1 MRASEFLVEY
11 RDRMYQYIRSIVPTW
26 PEYIVKDWLYA
37 NQAKPFGRQSN
48 ITSADRSFETLRTFI
63 PELLADIGLTV
74 DTKWQLVPNM
84 KFTMDMWEPKTKQR
98 LIARS
103 GGKPTELVPSTM
115 APNMKDAERHTTQ
128 AALAKQQGGIRKEP
142 VILLKTSQGYE
153 LLEGW
158 HRTIQHFAKYPDG
171 YVGPA
176 YVAVAN
182 SQLDELFRPGNQ
194 NWKWN
199 RQSQEEAVANFT
211 VGERKYVWQAFSH
224 HLDDKPEIWE
234 IQFRLIRDLFD
245 PEKLSLF
252 GTTGT
257 GNSAEVMSIV
267 VDIMRE
273 FLQDYGDN
281 VQKIIFDAKENS
293 RIGLYTRM
301 VKRLIPN
308 WDLEQ
313 DYNPELGL
321 RFILSRPKQVNESDS
336 KSIYRSGMCD
346 AFAMALHQLT
356 KLPLG
361 AWTGYYY
368 DDFEEDYATEISH
381 ICCVKSF
388 DQTEWIDVDGL
399 HRGRPKNLYFN
410 NKIESIKLV
419 PISEEDA
426 RYVYTME
433 GVGEMDIK
441 QAKQFILSDP
451 NLSKLI

>member
-1 MRASEFLVEY
+1 MRSNEF
-11 RDRMYQYIRSIVPTW
+11 
-26 PEYIVKDWLYA
+26 
-37 NQAKPFGRQSN
+37 
-48 ITSADRSFETLRTFI
+48 IT
-63 PELLADIGLTV
+63 
-74 DTKWQLVPNM
+74 
-84 KFTMDMWEPKTKQR
+84 
-98 LIARS
+98 
-103 GGKPTELVPSTM
+103 
-115 APNMKDAERHTTQ
+115 
-128 AALAKQQGGIRKEP
+128 
-142 VILLKTSQGYE
+142 
-153 LLEGW
+153 
-158 HRTIQHFAKYPDG
+158 
-171 YVGPA
+171 
-176 YVAVAN
+176 
-182 SQLDELFRPGNQ
+182 ELFRPGNQ

-199 RQSQEEAVANFT
+199 RQSPEEAVANFT
-211 VGERKYVWQAFSH
+211 VGKRNYVWQAFNH
-224 HLDDKPEIWE
+224 HRALGKPKVWE
-234 IQFRLIRDLFD
+234 IQFRLTRGALD
-245 PEKLSLF
+245 PDRSDLF

-273 FLQDYGDN
+273 FLQDYGDD
-281 VQKIIFDAKENS
+281 VQTIVFDAKENS
-293 RIGLYTRM
+293 RIALYTKM

-308 WDLEQ
+308 WGLEQ
-313 DYNPELGL
+313 DYNPKQGL

-336 KSIYRSGMCD
+336 KSIYRAGMCD
-346 AFAMALHQLT
+346 AFAMSLHQLT

-399 HRGRPKNLYFN
+399 HRGQPKNLYFN

-433 GVGEMDIK
+433 GVSEIDIK